1 MHRNPAGKSDLA
13 RHGIPFR
20 GVGTVRHAAVF
31 CGRRVHLFAEMMDL
45 LKGSCA
51 KNGKTWGENM
61 ENMENHI

>member
-31 CGRRVHLFAEMMDL
+31 CGLRRVHLFAQMMDL

-51 KNGKTWGENM
+51 KKWENM
-61 ENMENHI
+61 GENMENHI